1 MPFDDRGGWHF
12 SLIVVVG
19 LIGVVNNSAV
29 GVRVGD
35 IGCGSTLLFIFLFA
49 FGRFVFLEAHIF
61 NFHDVI
67 ILFLWYRPLRI
78 AGKLITAVEVE
89 LLTF

>member
-1 MPFDDRGGWHF
+1 MSFDDRGGWHF

-29 GVRVGD
+29 GVRVSD

-67 ILFLWYRPLRI
+67 ILFLWYLPLRI
-78 AGKLITAVEVE
+78 AGKLITAVDVE